1 MYGDGYA
8 SFGMEL
14 LGHGNYIAVNRT
26 LIRRLGLNAAVMIG
40 ELADKARMFESQG
53 KLKDGWFYVK
63 VNDMSENTG
72 LGERAQR
79 TAIDDL
85 VRLGIIE
92 VEYMGLPKK
101 RWFRI
106 DFHRIMD
113 VVAGID
119 LEPRAQ
125 EPEPE
130 PEPEEPAT
138 LFDTDDYFEPPTR
151 EVSKRKSKAEMAEDA
166 QEAKVTEVLD
176 HLNEVTGSSY
186 STMRNDNRMNIR
198 ARLREGYTVEQCKAV
213 IDKKARKWLGTQFA
227 DNLNPST
234 LFDKRKSDIYLQQ
247 PDANKTRRRS
257 EDDEAWDGGW

>member
-106 DFHRIMD
+106 DFHRLMD

-119 LEPRAQ
+119 IEPRAQ

-151 EVSKRKSKAEMAEDA
+151 DVPKRKSKAEMAKDA

-176 HLNEVTGSSY
+176 HLNDVTGSNY

-198 ARLREGYTVEQCKAV
+198 ARLREGYTVDQCKEV

-234 LFDKRKSDIYLQQ
+234 LFDKRKFDIYLQQ

>member
-8 SFGMEL
+8 TFGMEL

-79 TAIDDL
+79 SAIDDL

-106 DFHRIMD
+106 DFHRLMD

-119 LEPRAQ
+119 IEPRAQ

-151 EVSKRKSKAEMAEDA
+151 EVPKRKSKAEMARDDR
-166 QEAKVTEVLD
+166 EAKVTEVLD

-234 LFDKRKSDIYLQQ
+234 LFDKRKFDIYLQQ

>member
-1 MYGDGYA
+1 
-8 SFGMEL
+8 
-14 LGHGNYIAVNRT
+14 
-26 LIRRLGLNAAVMIG
+26 
-40 ELADKARMFESQG
+40 MFDQQG
-53 KLKDGWFYVK
+53 QLKDGWFYVK
-63 VNDMSENTG
+63 VQTLSENTG

-85 VRLGIIE
+85 VRIGVLE
-92 VEYMGLPKK
+92 VEYMGLPKR

-106 DFHRIMD
+106 DFHRLMD
-113 VVAGID
+113 VVAGVDI
-119 LEPRAQ
+119 ESRAQ

-151 EVSKRKSKAEMAEDA
+151 EVPKRKSKAEMARDA

-198 ARLREGYTVEQCKAV
+198 ARLREGYTVEQCKEV

-234 LFDKRKSDIYLQQ
+234 LFDKRKFDIYLQQ
-247 PDANKTRRRS
+247 PDAKKTRRRS